1 MNVSGAAGAA
11 AFEKT
16 LKVRTAASLPEA
28 ANFPVAGIPDDNKL
42 RSVVSAH
49 SLFRF
54 RPFNDPFFGF
64 HSSKVEPN

>member
-42 RSVVSAH
+42 RSVVGSFA
-49 SLFRF
+49 FPIP
-54 RPFNDPFFGF
+54 PFQRSFLWL
-64 HSSKVEPN
+64 SQL